1 MEEGEVAYVTSL
13 ETVLFARNDVLLD
26 SQASVNVFCN
36 RELLSN
42 VREYK
47 KKVVLN
53 GVQTKASGVSISQE
67 GNFCVGRCYFSKEA
81 TANILPLAL
90 MVDEGNDVNYDKRN
104 GRFILRPAKSSK
116 VYSFSIMNGQC
127 CETKFR
133 AR

>member
-1 MEEGEVAYVTSL
+1 MKKSGRKSKSKGKADPKKKGKSTVCGEMGHYARDCKMKKASGKALVTKSKDTEPDEDEEDDMEEGEVAYVTSL

-53 GVQTKASGVSISQE
+53 GVQAKASGVSISQE
-67 GNFCVGRCYFSKEA
+67 GDIFNR
-81 TANILPLAL
+81 
-90 MVDEGNDVNYDKRN
+90 
-104 GRFILRPAKSSK
+104 
-116 VYSFSIMNGQC
+116 
-127 CETKFR
+127 
-133 AR
+133 